1 MSLRDNSEQSWF
13 LSIFTSFLKQ
23 ITENLVNSLLT
34 NESKMRK
41 KEEKDRFIKKKLIIY
56 SIIKIDYLYFI

>member
-41 KEEKDRFIKKKLIIY
+41 KKEKDRFIKKN
-56 SIIKIDYLYFI
+56 